1 MEDEHQKALPCKIIL
16 VGDSAVGKTCII
28 KRFTLNSFDD
38 NEITS
43 SNASN
48 TKKFVSFKEYN
59 NQEILFNVWDTV
71 GQEKYRGLTKLF
83 YHDAKAAILVYDI
96 TNADT
101 FKSVKEYWYNQIK
114 NFGEKDV
121 SMFNIYLILKN

>member
-28 KRFTLNSFDD
+28 KRFTENSFDE

>member
-28 KRFTLNSFDD
+28 KRFTSNSFDE

>member
-1 MEDEHQKALPCKIIL
+1 MEDENKKALPCKIIL
-16 VGDSAVGKTCII
+16 VGDVAVGKTCII

-43 SNASN
+43 SNAST
-48 TKKFVSFKEYN
+48 TKKVVSFEEYN

-71 GQEKYRGLTKLF
+71 GQEKFKSLTKLF

-96 TNADT
+96 TNAET
-101 FKSVKEYWYNQIK
+101 FKSIKEYWYKQIT
-114 NFGEKDV
+114 NFGPKDV

>member
-28 KRFTLNSFDD
+28 KRFTSNSFDE

-59 NQEILFNVWDTV
+59 NQEISFNVWDTV